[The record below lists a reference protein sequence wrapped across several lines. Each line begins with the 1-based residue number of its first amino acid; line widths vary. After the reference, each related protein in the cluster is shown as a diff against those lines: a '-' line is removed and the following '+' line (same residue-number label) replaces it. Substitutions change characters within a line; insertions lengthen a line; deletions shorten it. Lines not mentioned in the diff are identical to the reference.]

1 MEKAKIETS
10 WWLRR
15 PGVPTPTASA
25 TSPLDDV
32 DKATNRVTGE
42 IVDAAIAVHRAL
54 GTGLLEGAYEVCL
67 RAELEARGL
76 KVRRQVPIGL
86 RYRDVSVEVAFRVD
100 LIVEERVVVELK
112 TIAQLTQSDS
122 AQLATYLRFTRL
134 EVGLLLNFHAAWM
147 KDGIR
152 RIVRTHAPD
161 DDAAPLPSPLCDDGH
176 VQRGA
181 DALVSAECESSTK
194 PI

>member
-1 MEKAKIETS
+1 MEKPNVGGS

-25 TSPLDDV
+25 TAPIDDV
-32 DKATNRVTGE
+32 DERTNRITGE

-86 RYRDVSVEVAFRVD
+86 RYRDVSVEVAFRAD
-100 LIVEERVVVELK
+100 LIVEERVIVELK

-122 AQLATYLRFTRL
+122 AQLATYLRFTGL
-134 EVGLLLNFHAAWM
+134 EVGLLLNFHVAWM

-161 DDAAPLPSPLCDDGH
+161 DNAAPLPSPSFHDGQM
-176 VQRGA
+176 QR
-181 DALVSAECESSTK
+181 
-194 PI
+194 